1 MNTWLVRTVVAG
13 GLLAQSHVAFGQ
25 ATVVDLKDFRP
36 REVKSA
42 VFALAASDDVRV
54 EAVGAESDSNRGTFS
69 WVTTMWSGKSD
80 ARREPW
86 MGNAWILDLNSRK
99 VVWELSAATT

>member
-36 REVKSA
+36 REVKSLMIERA
-42 VFALAASDDVRV
+42 ITGLWRSARGHLRSRR
-54 EAVGAESDSNRGTFS
+54 AE
-69 WVTTMWSGKSD
+69 
-80 ARREPW
+80 
-86 MGNAWILDLNSRK
+86 
-99 VVWELSAATT
+99 